1 MEDQDILELFF
12 RRDEAALNET
22 DKKYGRTCRRLA
34 LDILRVR
41 EDAEECVSDSYLK
54 AWNAIPPTRPLR
66 FAAWLYKV
74 VRNTGISRLRQAS
87 GARRGGTDYTAAL
100 EELEDCLASPV
111 NLEEKLEAEA
121 LAAEIHRFLAALPQG
136 ERVIFLARYWL
147 ALPTAEIAQKLGCR
161 DGKVR
166 TTLSRTRT
174 KLRQHLEKEGY
185 L

>member
-1 MEDQDILELFF
+1 M
-12 RRDEAALNET
+12 
-22 DKKYGRTCRRLA
+22 
-34 LDILRVR
+34 R

-87 GARRGGTDYTAAL
+87 GARRGGADYTAAL

>member
-1 MEDQDILELFF
+1 MEDQEIIELFF
-12 RRDEAALNET
+12 RRDEAALRET
-22 DKKYGRTCRRLA
+22 DRKYGRGCRALA
-34 LDILRVR
+34 LDILRDR

-66 FAAWLYKV
+66 YAAWLYKV
-74 VRNTGISRLRQAS
+74 VRNTGISRLRQIC
-87 GARRGGTDYTAAL
+87 GQRRGGGDYTAAL

-111 NLEEKLEAEA
+111 NLEERLEAEA
-121 LAAEIHRFLAALPQG
+121 LAAEIHRLLAALPQS
-136 ERVIFLARYWL
+136 ERVMFLARYWL

-166 TTLSRTRT
+166 TTLLRTRK
-174 KLRQHLEKEGY
+174 KLRQHLEEEGY